1 MPKVLT
7 RLLVGFAIGAAAGWF
22 AIPGTAS
29 AAGSLR
35 ASADVSYAPLEFY
48 GPPSHTMQGFDVDLI
63 KAIGAK
69 LAENMVVTNHQFDS
83 ILQSVQQGRADVGIS
98 AISDTRAREK
108 QVDFVDY
115 LLVGSGM
122 LVPEGNP
129 RRIFNLGGLCGVK
142 VDVQKGT
149 SQEVALQD
157 QSQRCEDLHLG
168 KITLVEYATDDQA
181 FAAFQAGKSDVH
193 VTDYPVV
200 AYLAKTTGG
209 GNTFQVAGRQFALVP
224 FGIAVRKGNA
234 GLRAQL
240 VAALHG
246 VIQDGTYEKLL
257 KKWGLEQGALRSAPV
272 NAGTLFE
279 K

>member
-1 MPKVLT
+1 MPKSLA
-7 RLLVGFAIGAAAGWF
+7 RLFFGCALALSACVAAAP
-22 AIPGTAS
+22 AAAS
-29 AAGSLR
+29 AA
-35 ASADVSYAPLEFY
+35 SALTAAADISYAPLEFY
-48 GPPSHTMQGFDVDLI
+48 GPPSHQAQGFDIDLVR
-63 KAIGAK
+63 ALGAK
-69 LAENMVVTNHQFDS
+69 LGLAMQVSNHQFDS
-83 ILQSVQQGRADVGIS
+83 ILHSVQAGSVDVGIS

-129 RRIFNLGGLCGVK
+129 RHIFNLSGLCGVK

-149 SQEVALQD
+149 SQETALLD
-157 QSQRCEDLHLG
+157 QSKRCEDLHLG
-168 KITLVEYATDDQA
+168 KILLLEYATDDQA
-181 FAAFQAGKSDVH
+181 FAAFQSGKSDVH

-200 AYLAKTTGG
+200 AYLAKITDGG
-209 GNTFQVAGRQFALVP
+209 KRYQVAGRQFALVP
-224 FGIAVRKGNA
+224 YGLAVSKSNPE
-234 GLRAQL
+234 LRAQL
-240 VAALHG
+240 VAAMHG
-246 VIQDGTYEKLL
+246 IIEDGTYEKLL